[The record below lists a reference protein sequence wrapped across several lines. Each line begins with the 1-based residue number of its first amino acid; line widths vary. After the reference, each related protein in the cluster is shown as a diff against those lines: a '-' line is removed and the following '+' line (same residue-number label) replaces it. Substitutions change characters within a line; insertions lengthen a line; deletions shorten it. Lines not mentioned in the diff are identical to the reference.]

1 MQHCLPANRKSLAL
15 RLDPVRRRS
24 RVRKGWKTP
33 QRRADRA
40 LAAAVELLCKDRSE
54 ELIDG
59 RVPHQ
64 PLSALKGRATK
75 PLASKSPLSAE
86 GAIQRGA
93 FLLLRGCETRERNAE
108 ERHRESGAWTQGS

>member
-1 MQHCLPANRKSLAL
+1 MEHCLPAHRNSLAL

-24 RVRKGWKTP
+24 RVRKGGKTP
-33 QRRADRA
+33 QLRADRA

-64 PLSALKGRATK
+64 PLECIKGSGDKAASLKVASFCDTK
-75 PLASKSPLSAE
+75 RSFSPTE
-86 GAIQRGA
+86 R
-93 FLLLRGCETRERNAE
+93 LRDA
-108 ERHRESGAWTQGS
+108 